1 MSSSRARGQNDC
13 FRFEA
18 ARAPDLADLGPANAK
33 CGLLFASRVRGLG
46 LSLTGLGHSRQ
57 GIHLVFLNLCN

>member
-18 ARAPDLADLGPANAK
+18 ASPTDPAGLGLANAK
-33 CGLLFASRVRGLG
+33 RGLLFASRVRGLG